1 MKTAKETKPMITD
14 KDMKEA
20 KAIIKAERDD
30 KGFTVESIAALFARI
45 RVESAEQ
52 ARKEAADRYCEKCGK
67 CEYEPEGISICVL
80 RAAILG
86 DSFVRENLTT
96 DSEKLAI
103 ALKALEALYGWIKAE
118 VTQFGA
124 TCPDDF
130 IVEMVDSALK
140 EIQK

>member
-52 ARKEAADRYCEKCGK
+52 ARKEAAGK
-67 CEYEPEGISICVL
+67 VGELASIAFNANMRTPEGYKKMV
-80 RAAILG
+80 ADFTAILG
-86 DSFVRENLTT
+86 DSTTVST

-103 ALKALEALYGWIKAE
+103 AAKVLEEILYRHGLEAGVAADCCHIAN
-118 VTQFGA
+118 T
-124 TCPDDF
+124 
-130 IVEMVDSALK
+130 ALK
-140 EIQK
+140 EIQE